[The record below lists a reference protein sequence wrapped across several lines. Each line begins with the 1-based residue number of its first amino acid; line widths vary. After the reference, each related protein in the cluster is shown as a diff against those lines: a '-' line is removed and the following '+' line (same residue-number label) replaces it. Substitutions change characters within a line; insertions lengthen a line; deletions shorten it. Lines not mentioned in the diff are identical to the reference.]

1 MKITEVLNIDSNN
14 DLFDVIKLP
23 SLPKIDEF
31 MDRVIYI
38 TDNFNIPVDYL
49 NKDMVDELYTD
60 SVAIKNILDNVFDNN
75 SRWVISINKIVN
87 YFSNSVI

>member
-14 DLFDVIKLP
+14 DLFNVIKLQ
-23 SLPKIDEF
+23 SLPNIDEF